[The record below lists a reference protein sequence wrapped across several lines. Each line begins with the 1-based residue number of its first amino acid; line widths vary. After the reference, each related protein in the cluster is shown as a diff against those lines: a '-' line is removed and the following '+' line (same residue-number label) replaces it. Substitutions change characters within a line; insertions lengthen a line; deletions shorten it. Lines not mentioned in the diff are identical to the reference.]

1 MQSRHWNFIIFFLI
15 CSTFRPEE
23 RKHCY
28 ETHGK
33 DVIVTG
39 NSGKHDHGSSKVK
52 LKNLV
57 DYKWEQKQYPGRL
70 IAVHLDGNHVAY
82 AIKVNNRGT
91 IEGMVRVVNIK
102 YSQRALIKGLFSE
115 VLDLQFSHNTNEL
128 FLACIE
134 ETALHIYQIQ
144 STPDK
149 IQTTFILKIT
159 DPNTDLSPNLITHD
173 KISWC
178 PCVPDEKEELD
189 EYATSMLVWVR
200 GNTFKCYNVNTVVE
214 TYGVSFRIFF

>member
-1 MQSRHWNFIIFFLI
+1 M
-15 CSTFRPEE
+15 
-23 RKHCY
+23 
-28 ETHGK
+28 
-33 DVIVTG
+33 
-39 NSGKHDHGSSKVK
+39 
-52 LKNLV
+52 KNLV

-102 YSQRALIKGLFSE
+102 FSQRALIKGLFSE

-200 GNTFKCYNVNTVVE
+200 GNTFKCYNVNTVVD
-214 TYGVSFRIFF
+214 TYGVSFSSFFFCLIKLLICCFLSFYSLDNI